1 MATKPAQDFLI
12 FLVGGALF
20 AAGVFLFTNQVMV
33 SSGLAGFGWSGR
45 SGVAMAPMLGG
56 LLPFGTGQGFGLLM
70 VPFGFGVALLFT
82 DSLRRLGWFLVWA
95 SAAALG
101 AGVLQ
106 SLLFSFRPTSLWSLM
121 AMVVMVAGGG
131 GLMVQSLLRF
141 QAEER
146 ARRRADMKEERAGL
160 EELRQE
166 LEELRAKINRR

>member
-45 SGVAMAPMLGG
+45 CGVAMAPMLGG

-70 VPFGFGVALLFT
+70 VPFGLGVALLFT

-101 AGVLQ
+101 ADMQ
-106 SLLFSFRPTSLWSLM
+106 
-121 AMVVMVAGGG
+121 
-131 GLMVQSLLRF
+131 
-141 QAEER
+141 EER
-146 ARRRADMKEERAGL
+146 EGL
-160 EELRQE
+160 EELRRE

>member
-1 MATKPAQDFLI
+1 MATKPAQEFLI

-45 SGVAMAPMLGG
+45 SGVAMTPMLGG

-70 VPFGFGVALLFT
+70 VPFGLGVALLFT

-101 AGVLQ
+101 ADMQ
-106 SLLFSFRPTSLWSLM
+106 
-121 AMVVMVAGGG
+121 
-131 GLMVQSLLRF
+131 
-141 QAEER
+141 EER
-146 ARRRADMKEERAGL
+146 EGL
-160 EELRQE
+160 EELRRE

>member
-70 VPFGFGVALLFT
+70 VPFGLGVALLFT

-131 GLMVQSLLRF
+131 GLMLQSLLRF
-141 QAEER
+141 QGEER
-146 ARRRADMKEERAGL
+146 ARRRADMQEEREGL
-160 EELRQE
+160 EELRRE

>member
-70 VPFGFGVALLFT
+70 VPFGLGVALLFT

-106 SLLFSFRPTSLWSLM
+106 SLL
-121 AMVVMVAGGG
+121 
-131 GLMVQSLLRF
+131 RF
-141 QAEER
+141 QGEER
-146 ARRRADMKEERAGL
+146 ARRRADMQEERAGL
-160 EELRQE
+160 EELRRE
-166 LEELRAKINRR
+166 LEELRPKINRR